1 MYYICNDLTKNGM
14 EGEALDKAD
23 GAREKGIYRV
33 TIVGSVVNFLLLV
46 FKFIAGIA
54 GHSAAMLADAV
65 HSLSDFITDVIVIVF
80 VRISSKPQD
89 EGHDYGHGKYETLAT
104 ALIGIFLL
112 AVGFGIFWNG
122 AASIYRFL
130 RGGSLQEPGML
141 ALVAAVVSI
150 VLKEALYHYTVAQ
163 GKKLNSQAVVANAW
177 HHRSD
182 ALSSIGTAL
191 GIGGAIL
198 LGPRW
203 RVLDPLAAVVVSF
216 FIMKVAIRL
225 LVPCVEELLEKS
237 LPAEVEDKIE
247 ETILSF
253 PGVCCPHHLRTRRI
267 GSYCA
272 IEVHVRMDGKITLE
286 EAHRTATAIENRLKE
301 LFGKGTH
308 VGIHVEPMKG
318 KDAGDSAAKS

>member
-1 MYYICNDLTKNGM
+1 M
-14 EGEALDKAD
+14 EGEAIDKAD

-33 TIVGSVVNFLLLV
+33 TIVGSVVNLLLLV
-46 FKFIAGIA
+46 FKFLAGIL

-65 HSLSDFITDVIVIVF
+65 HSLSDFITDIIVIVF
-80 VRISSKPQD
+80 VRISSKPED

-104 ALIGIFLL
+104 ALIGMFLL
-112 AVGFGIFWNG
+112 IVGFGVFWNG

-130 RGGSLQEPGML
+130 RGGTLQEPGML

-150 VLKEALYHYTVAQ
+150 VLKEALYHYTVMQ

-198 LGPRW
+198 LGHRW
-203 RVLDPLAAVVVSF
+203 KVLDPLAAVVVSF
-216 FIMKVAIRL
+216 FIMKVAVQL
-225 LVPCVEELLEKS
+225 LIPCVEELLEKS
-237 LPAEVEDKIE
+237 LPADVENRIE

-267 GSYCA
+267 GSYYA
-272 IEVHVRMDGKITLE
+272 IEVHVRMDGKISLE
-286 EAHRTATAIENRLKE
+286 EAHRTATDIENRLKE

-308 VGIHVEPMKG
+308 VGIHVEPMK
-318 KDAGDSAAKS
+318 S